1 MKNKG
6 IQNMKPA
13 MLGLMPSNVWSA
25 PKDILISLSNN
36 PYSVV
41 IVVTDEKVEIVYLFV
56 QLAQQNIFHQK

>member
-13 MLGLMPSNVWSA
+13 MLGLPSNVWSA
-25 PKDILISLSNN
+25 PKDILISLSNK

-56 QLAQQNIFHQK
+56 QLAQQNNFHQK